1 MNRIHTKYN
10 EEIKNQLAKE
20 LELGAMEVPV
30 LKKIVLNMGLGKEA
44 VINSG
49 VIEKA
54 AEQLGQIAGQKPV
67 QTKARKAIATFKL
80 RQGQVIGVAVTLR
93 GDKMYA
99 FLDRLV
105 NVVLPRVRDF
115 QGVKSDSFD
124 AQGNYSLGLTE
135 QTLFPEIDISKVD
148 KVRGMQI
155 TFTIRSKDAEHSYKL
170 LEKFGM
176 PFKKE
181 EK

>member
-1 MNRIHTKYN
+1 MNRLHEKY
-10 EEIKNQLAKE
+10 EKEIKVALQKE
-20 LELGAMEVPV
+20 LEVGAMQTPKLVKV
-30 LKKIVLNMGLGKEA
+30 VLNMGLGREA
-44 VINSG
+44 VANSN

-54 AEQLGQIAGQKPV
+54 AEQLGLISGQKPV
-67 QTKARKAIATFKL
+67 ITKARKAIATFKL
-80 RQGQVIGVAVTLR
+80 REGQPIGVSVTLR

-99 FLDRLV
+99 FVDRFI

-124 AQGNYSLGLTE
+124 KQGNYSIGLTE
-135 QTLFPEIDISKVD
+135 QSLFPEIDIQKVD
-148 KVRGMQI
+148 KVRGLQV
-155 TFTIRSKDAEHSYKL
+155 TFTIKSENQDHSYKF
-170 LEKFGM
+170 LEKLGM